1 MKVLVTG
8 GAGYIGSHTVVELL
22 AAGHDAVVLD
32 NFSNSSPRAVDA
44 VRRIANRDVRMVRGD
59 IGDSDCLDTV
69 LRAGDFDA
77 VIHFAAL
84 KAVGESVADPL
95 SYYRNNVAGTATLL
109 DRMAAHDVKTVVFS
123 SSAAVYGDPRSV
135 PIAEDDPTEPA
146 SPYARSKL
154 MVEDLLRDLHAA
166 DSGWRIAI
174 LRYFNAVGAHPS
186 GHLGE
191 DPVGTPAN
199 LLPYVAQV
207 AMGQRDFVPV
217 FGDDYPTADGTGVRD
232 YLHVCDLA
240 RGHLLA
246 LDHLAREPGLA
257 VHNLGTGR
265 GSSVYDVIRAFERA
279 CGRALPTRVEARRP
293 GDVVVSIA
301 DPGRANANL
310 GWQPERDLDDC
321 CRDLWRWCRA
331 HPDGF
336 HG

>member
-22 AAGHDAVVLD
+22 TAGHDAVVLD
-32 NFSNSSPRAVDA
+32 NLVNSSPLAVNA
-44 VRRIANRDVRMVRGD
+44 VRRIANRDVPLVRGD
-59 IGDSDCLDTV
+59 VADGDCLDTV
-69 LRAGDFDA
+69 LGAADFDA
-77 VIHFAAL
+77 VMHFAAL

-95 SYYRNNVAGTATLL
+95 RYYRNNVAGTVTLL
-109 DRMAAHDVKTVVFS
+109 DRMAAHDVKTIVFS

-135 PIAEDDPTEPA
+135 PTAEDEPTRPA
-146 SPYARSKL
+146 SPYARSKV
-154 MVEDLLRDLHAA
+154 MVEELLRDLHAA
-166 DSGWRIAI
+166 DPAWRISV

-217 FGDDYPTADGTGVRD
+217 YGNDYKTADGTGVRD

-246 LDHLAREPGLA
+246 LEHLAAGPRFA
-257 VHNLGTGR
+257 VHNLGSGR
-265 GSSVYDVIRAFERA
+265 GSSVYDVIHAFERT
-279 CGRALPTRVEARRP
+279 CGRALPTRVVARRP
-293 GDVVVSIA
+293 GDIVVSIA
-301 DPGRANANL
+301 DPGRANADL
-310 GWQPERDLDDC
+310 GWQPAHDLDDY
-321 CRDLWRWCRA
+321 CRDLWRWCLS
-331 HPDGF
+331 HPNGF
-336 HG
+336 RD

>member
-32 NFSNSSPRAVDA
+32 NFVNSSPRAVDA
-44 VRRIANRDVRMVRGD
+44 VRRIANREVQVVRGD
-59 IGDSDCLDTV
+59 IADGDCLDTV
-69 LRAGDFDA
+69 LGAADFDA

-84 KAVGESVADPL
+84 KAVGESVANPL
-95 SYYRNNVAGTATLL
+95 SYYLNNVAGTATLL
-109 DRMAAHDVKTVVFS
+109 DRMTAHGVKTIVFS
-123 SSAAVYGDPRSV
+123 SSAAVHGDPRSV
-135 PIAEDDPTEPA
+135 PIAEDDTTEPT

-154 MVEDLLRDLHAA
+154 MVEDLLCDLHAA
-166 DSGWRIAI
+166 DPAWRIAI

-232 YLHVCDLA
+232 YLHVCELA

-246 LDHLAREPGLA
+246 LDHLASEPRLA
-257 VHNLGTGR
+257 VHNLGTGK

-279 CGRALPTRVEARRP
+279 CGRTLPTRVVARRP
-293 GDVVVSIA
+293 GDVVVSVA
-301 DPGRANANL
+301 DPKRATADL

-321 CRDLWRWCRA
+321 CRDLWRWCEA

-336 HG
+336 RG

>member
-22 AAGHDAVVLD
+22 AAGHDAIILD
-32 NFSNSSPRAVDA
+32 NFANSSPRAVDA
-44 VRRIANRDVRMVRGD
+44 VRRIANREVPVVRGD
-59 IGDSDCLDTV
+59 IADGDCLDTV
-69 LRAGDFDA
+69 LRTEDFDA

-84 KAVGESVADPL
+84 KVVGESAADPL

-109 DRMAAHDVKTVVFS
+109 DRMAAHDVKTIVFS

-135 PIAEDDPTEPA
+135 PVAEDDPTEPT

-154 MVEDLLRDLHAA
+154 IVENLLRDIHAA
-166 DSGWRIAI
+166 DPAWRIAI

-191 DPVGTPAN
+191 DPIGTPAN

-217 FGDDYPTADGTGVRD
+217 FGDDYATTDGTGVRD

-240 RGHLLA
+240 GGHLLA
-246 LDHLAREPGLA
+246 LDHLAAGARLA

-265 GSSVYDVIRAFERA
+265 GSSVYDVIRAFEMA
-279 CGRALPTRVEARRP
+279 CGRTLPTRVVARRP

-301 DPGRANANL
+301 DARRANADL
-310 GWQPERDLDDC
+310 GWRPMHDLDDC
-321 CRDLWRWCRA
+321 CRDLWRWCQA

-336 HG
+336 RG

>member
-22 AAGHDAVVLD
+22 AAGHGAVVLD
-32 NFSNSSPRAVDA
+32 NFANSSPLAVGA
-44 VRRIANRDVRMVRGD
+44 VRRIANSEAPLVRGD
-59 IGDSDCLDTV
+59 IADSNVLDTV
-69 LRAGDFDA
+69 LGGADFDA

-84 KAVGESVADPL
+84 KAVAESVADPL
-95 SYYRNNVAGTATLL
+95 RYYRNNVAATATLL
-109 DRMAAHDVKTVVFS
+109 DRMADHDVKTIVFS

-135 PIAEDDPTEPA
+135 PITEDEPTQPA
-146 SPYARSKL
+146 SPYARSKA
-154 MVEDLLRDLHAA
+154 MVEDLLRDLYAA
-166 DSGWRIAI
+166 DPTWRIAI

-207 AMGQRDFVPV
+207 ATGQRDFVPV
-217 FGDDYPTADGTGVRD
+217 FGDDYATADGTGVRD

-246 LDHLAREPGLA
+246 LEHLAAGPRFA

-265 GSSVYDVIRAFERA
+265 GSSVYDVIHAFERA
-279 CGRALPTRVEARRP
+279 CGRALPTRVVPRRP

-301 DPGRANANL
+301 DPERANTDL
-310 GWQPERDLDDC
+310 GWQPTHDLEDC
-321 CRDLWRWCRA
+321 CRDLWRWCQA
-331 HPDGF
+331 HPNGF
-336 HG
+336 GD

>member
-8 GAGYIGSHTVVELL
+8 GAGYIGSHTVVELST
-22 AAGHDAVVLD
+22 AGHEAVVLD
-32 NFSNSSPRAVDA
+32 NFVNSSPLAVDA
-44 VRRIANRDVRMVRGD
+44 VRRIASRDVPLVRGD
-59 IGDSDCLDTV
+59 IADGDVLDAV
-69 LRAGDFDA
+69 LGGAEFDA

-84 KAVGESVADPL
+84 KAVAESVADPL
-95 SYYRNNVAGTATLL
+95 RYYRNNVAGTATLL
-109 DRMAAHDVKTVVFS
+109 DRMAAHDVKTIVFS

-135 PIAEDDPTEPA
+135 PVAEDEPTQPA
-146 SPYARSKL
+146 SPYARSKV
-154 MVEDLLRDLHAA
+154 MAEDLLRDLRTA
-166 DSGWRIAI
+166 DPAWRISV

-191 DPVGTPAN
+191 DPAGTPAN

-217 FGDDYPTADGTGVRD
+217 FGDDYATADGTGVRD

-246 LDHLAREPGLA
+246 LEHLAAGPRFA

-265 GSSVYDVIRAFERA
+265 GSSVYDVVHAFERA
-279 CGRALPTRVEARRP
+279 CGRALPTHVVPRRR

-301 DPGRANANL
+301 DPERANTDL
-310 GWQPERDLDDC
+310 GWQPVHDLDDC

-331 HPDGF
+331 HPNGF
-336 HG
+336 GD

>member
-22 AAGHDAVVLD
+22 AVGHEAVVLD
-32 NFSNSSPRAVDA
+32 NFANSSPHAVDA
-44 VRRIANRDVRMVRGD
+44 VRRIAERDVRLVRGD
-59 IGDSDCLDTV
+59 IADADGLDAAFG
-69 LRAGDFDA
+69 LADFDA

-95 SYYRNNVAGTATLL
+95 RYYRNNVAGTATLL
-109 DRMAAHDVKTVVFS
+109 DRMAAHDVKTIVLS

-135 PIAEDDPTEPA
+135 PIAEDEPTQPA
-146 SPYARSKL
+146 SPYARSKAV
-154 MVEDLLRDLHAA
+154 VEDLLHDVHAA
-166 DSGWRIAI
+166 DRTWRISV

-199 LLPYVAQV
+199 LLPYEAQV

-246 LDHLAREPGLA
+246 LEHLAARPRFA
-257 VHNLGTGR
+257 VHNLGTGL
-265 GSSVYDVIRAFERA
+265 GSSVYDVIHAFERA
-279 CGRALPTRVEARRP
+279 CGRALPTRVVARRP

-301 DPGRANANL
+301 DPERANADL
-310 GWQPERDLDDC
+310 GWQPVHDLDDC
-321 CRDLWRWCRA
+321 CRDLWRWCQA
-331 HPDGF
+331 HPNGF
-336 HG
+336 RD

>member
-32 NFSNSSPRAVDA
+32 NFVNSSPRAVDA
-44 VRRIANRDVRMVRGD
+44 VRRIANREVRVVRGD
-59 IGDSDCLDTV
+59 IGDGDCLDTV
-69 LRAGDFDA
+69 LGAGDFDA

-109 DRMAAHDVKTVVFS
+109 DRMAAHDVKTIVFS
-123 SSAAVYGDPRSV
+123 SSAAVYGDPRSA
-135 PIAEDDPTEPA
+135 PIREDDPTEPA

-246 LDHLAREPGLA
+246 LKHLASEPRLA

-265 GSSVYDVIRAFERA
+265 GSSVYDVIHAFERA
-279 CGRALPTRVEARRP
+279 CGRPLPTRVEARRP
-293 GDVVVSIA
+293 GDVVVSVA
-301 DPGRANANL
+301 DPTRANADL

-321 CRDLWRWCRA
+321 CRDLWRWCQA

-336 HG
+336 DG

>member
-1 MKVLVTG
+1 MRILVTG

-22 AAGHDAVVLD
+22 AEGHDAVVLD
-32 NFSNSSPRAVDA
+32 NFANSSSRVVDA
-44 VRRIANRDVRMVRGD
+44 IRRIANRDVPLLHGD
-59 IGDSDCLDTV
+59 IADGDRLDTV
-69 LRAGDFDA
+69 LGATDYDA

-84 KAVGESVADPL
+84 KAVAESVADPL

-109 DRMAAHDVKTVVFS
+109 DRMAAHDVKTIVFS
-123 SSAAVYGDPRSV
+123 SSAAVYGNPASV
-135 PIAEDDPTEPA
+135 PIGEDAPTAPA

-154 MVEDLLRDLHAA
+154 MGEDLLRDLHAA
-166 DSGWRIAI
+166 DPAWRIAI

-207 AMGQRDFVPV
+207 ARGVRDFVPV
-217 FGDDYPTADGTGVRD
+217 FGDDYATSDGTGVRD

-246 LDHLAREPGLA
+246 LEHLASEPRLA

-265 GSSVYDVIRAFERA
+265 GSSVYDVIHAFERA
-279 CGRALPTRVEARRP
+279 CGRTLPTRVVARRP

-301 DPGRANANL
+301 DPDRACADL
-310 GWQPERDLDDC
+310 GWQPDHDLDDC
-321 CRDLWRWCRA
+321 CRDLWRWCQA

-336 HG
+336 RG

>member
-22 AAGHDAVVLD
+22 AAGHEAVVLD
-32 NFSNSSPRAVDA
+32 NLANSSSLAVDA
-44 VRRIANRDVRMVRGD
+44 VRRITNRDVPLVRGD
-59 IGDSDCLDTV
+59 IVDGDGLDTV
-69 LRAGDFDA
+69 LGGAGFDA

-84 KAVGESVADPL
+84 KAVAESVADPMR
-95 SYYRNNVAGTATLL
+95 YYRNNVAGTATLL

-135 PIAEDDPTEPA
+135 PIAEDEPTEPQ
-146 SPYARSKL
+146 SPYARSKV

-166 DSGWRIAI
+166 DPTWRISV

-207 AMGQRDFVPV
+207 AMGRRDFVPV
-217 FGDDYPTADGTGVRD
+217 FGDDYATADGTGVRD

-246 LDHLAREPGLA
+246 LEHLAAGPRFA
-257 VHNLGTGR
+257 VHNLGTGL
-265 GSSVYDVIRAFERA
+265 GSSVYDVIHAFERA
-279 CGRALPTRVEARRP
+279 CGRTLPTRVVARRT
-293 GDVVVSIA
+293 GDIVVSIA
-301 DPGRANANL
+301 DPERANTDL
-310 GWQPERDLDDC
+310 GWHPVHDLDDC
-321 CRDLWRWCRA
+321 CRDLWRWCQM
-331 HPDGF
+331 HPNGF
-336 HG
+336 GQ

>member
-32 NFSNSSPRAVDA
+32 NFANSSPGAVDA
-44 VRRIANRDVRMVRGD
+44 VRRIANREVRAVRGD
-59 IGDSDCLDTV
+59 IGDGDCLETV
-69 LRAGDFDA
+69 LGAGDFDA

-95 SYYRNNVAGTATLL
+95 IYYRNNVAGTATLL
-109 DRMAAHDVKTVVFS
+109 DRMAAHDVKTIVFS

-166 DSGWRIAI
+166 DPAWGIAI

-217 FGDDYPTADGTGVRD
+217 FGDDYATPDGTGVRD

-246 LDHLAREPGLA
+246 LNHLAAEPRLA

-265 GSSVYDVIRAFERA
+265 GSSVYDVIHAFERA
-279 CGRALPTRVEARRP
+279 CGSALPTRVVARRP

-301 DPGRANANL
+301 DATRANADL
-310 GWQPERDLDDC
+310 GSQPVHDLDDC
-321 CRDLWRWCRA
+321 CRDLWRWCQA
-331 HPDGF
+331 HPGGF
-336 HG
+336 RE

>member
-1 MKVLVTG
+1 MTG
-8 GAGYIGSHTVVELL
+8 GAGYIGSHTVVELV
-22 AAGHDAVVLD
+22 ASGHEPVILD
-32 NFSNSSPRAVDA
+32 SFANSSAAAVDA
-44 VRRIANRDVRMVRGD
+44 ACRIAEGSVALVRGD
-59 IGDSDCLDTV
+59 IADVDCLNNV
-69 LRAGDFDA
+69 LGATDFDA

-95 SYYRNNVAGTATLL
+95 RYYRNNVAGTVTLL
-109 DRMAAHDVKTVVFS
+109 DRMAAHDVKTIVFS

-135 PIAEDDPTEPA
+135 PIAEDEPTQPT
-146 SPYARSKL
+146 SPYARSKA
-154 MVEDLLRDLHAA
+154 MVEDLLNDLHAA
-166 DSGWRIAI
+166 DPAWRISV

-207 AMGQRDFVPV
+207 ALGQRDFVPV
-217 FGDDYPTADGTGVRD
+217 FGDDYATADGTGVRD

-240 RGHLLA
+240 RGHVLA
-246 LDHLAREPGLA
+246 LEHLAARPRYA

-265 GSSVYDVIRAFERA
+265 GSSVYDVLRAFEQA
-279 CGRALPTRVEARRP
+279 CGRALPARVVGRRP

-301 DPGRANANL
+301 DPQRANTDL
-310 GWQPERDLDDC
+310 GWRPVNDLDDC

-331 HPDGF
+331 HPNGF
-336 HG
+336 GD

>member
-22 AAGHDAVVLD
+22 VAGHDAVVLD
-32 NFSNSSPRAVDA
+32 NFMNSSPHAIDA
-44 VRRIANRDVRMVRGD
+44 VRRIANREVGVVRGD
-59 IGDSDCLDTV
+59 IGDPNCLDTV
-69 LRAGDFDA
+69 FRAADFDA
-77 VIHFAAL
+77 VVHFAAL

-109 DRMAAHDVKTVVFS
+109 DRMAAHDVKTIVFS
-123 SSAAVYGDPRSV
+123 SSAAVYGNPRSV

-166 DSGWRIAI
+166 DPAWRISV

-207 AMGQRDFVPV
+207 ALGKRDFVPV
-217 FGDDYPTADGTGVRD
+217 FGDDYATADGTGVRD

-246 LDHLAREPGLA
+246 LEHLATEPRLA

-265 GSSVYDVIRAFERA
+265 GSSVYDVTRAFEQA
-279 CGRALPTRVEARRP
+279 CGRGLPTRVVARRP

-301 DPGRANANL
+301 DPERANTDL
-310 GWQPERDLDDC
+310 GWVPVHDLDDC
-321 CRDLWRWCRA
+321 CRDLWRWCQA
-331 HPDGF
+331 HPNGF
-336 HG
+336 RD

>member
-32 NFSNSSPRAVDA
+32 NFANSSPRAVDA
-44 VRRIANRDVRMVRGD
+44 VRRITNRDVPLVHGD
-59 IGDSDCLDTV
+59 IADGDGLDT
-69 LRAGDFDA
+69 LLGADDFDA

-84 KAVGESVADPL
+84 KAVGESVANPL

-109 DRMAAHDVKTVVFS
+109 DRMAAHDVKTIVFS

-135 PIAEDDPTEPA
+135 PIAEDDPTEPT

-166 DSGWRIAI
+166 EPGWRIAI

-217 FGDDYPTADGTGVRD
+217 FGDDYATPDGTGVRD

-246 LDHLAREPGLA
+246 LDHLASKPRLA

-265 GSSVYDVIRAFERA
+265 GSSVYEVIRAFERA
-279 CGRALPTRVEARRP
+279 CRRTLPTRVEARRP
-293 GDVVVSIA
+293 GDVVVSVA
-301 DPGRANANL
+301 DAERANADL

-321 CRDLWRWCRA
+321 CRDLWRWCQA

-336 HG
+336 RG

>member
-22 AAGHDAVVLD
+22 AAGHEAVVLD
-32 NFSNSSPRAVDA
+32 NFVNSSPLAVDA
-44 VRRIANRDVRMVRGD
+44 VRRIANRDVPLVRGD
-59 IGDSDCLDTV
+59 IADGDVLDTV
-69 LRAGDFDA
+69 LGGADFDA
-77 VIHFAAL
+77 VVHFAAL

-95 SYYRNNVAGTATLL
+95 RYYRNNVAATATLL
-109 DRMAAHDVKTVVFS
+109 DRMADHDVKTIVFS

-135 PIAEDDPTEPA
+135 PVAEDEPTLPA
-146 SPYARSKL
+146 SPYARSKV
-154 MVEDLLRDLHAA
+154 MAEEMLRDLQTA
-166 DSGWRIAI
+166 DRAWRISV

-191 DPVGTPAN
+191 DPAGTPAN

-207 AMGQRDFVPV
+207 ALGQRDFVPV
-217 FGDDYPTADGTGVRD
+217 FGDDYATADGTGVRD

-246 LDHLAREPGLA
+246 LERLAAGPRFA

-265 GSSVYDVIRAFERA
+265 GSSVYEVIHAFERA
-279 CGRALPTRVEARRP
+279 CGRALPTRVVARRP

-301 DPGRANANL
+301 DSERAHTDL
-310 GWQPERDLDDC
+310 GWHPLHDLDDC
-321 CRDLWRWCRA
+321 CRDLWRWCQA
-331 HPDGF
+331 HPGGF
-336 HG
+336 GD

>member
-22 AAGHDAVVLD
+22 AAGHEAVVLD
-32 NFSNSSPRAVDA
+32 SFANSSPRAIDA
-44 VRRIANRDVRMVRGD
+44 VRRIANCDVPLVRSDIADGD
-59 IGDSDCLDTV
+59 ALDTV
-69 LRAGDFDA
+69 LGGAGFDA

-84 KAVGESVADPL
+84 KAVADSVADPL
-95 SYYRNNVAGTATLL
+95 RYYRNNVAGTATLL
-109 DRMAAHDVKTVVFS
+109 DRMAAHGVKTLVFS
-123 SSAAVYGDPRSV
+123 SSAAIYGDPRSM
-135 PIAEDDPTEPA
+135 PITEDEPTQPT
-146 SPYARSKL
+146 SPYARSKV
-154 MVEDLLRDLHAA
+154 MVENLLRDLHAA
-166 DSGWRIAI
+166 DPAWRISV

-207 AMGQRDFVPV
+207 AMGRHDFVPV
-217 FGDDYPTADGTGVRD
+217 FGDDYATADGTGVRD

-246 LDHLAREPGLA
+246 LEDLAAEPRFA

-279 CGRALPTRVEARRP
+279 CGRALPTRVVARRP

-301 DPGRANANL
+301 DAERANTDL
-310 GWQPERDLDDC
+310 GWHPVHDLDDC
-321 CRDLWRWCRA
+321 CRDLWRWCQA
-331 HPDGF
+331 HPNGF
-336 HG
+336 RD